1 MLIDEYTGWDNLNA
15 PGFTLSNSLWALIPL
30 EAWRRGLNV
39 ELAPG
44 ARYTISD
51 ENRSYSFWQT
61 RLTGGAWD
69 QRAKMSDDKQ
79 LARERFLDF
88 GLPAPIG
95 ELFSQDTPELE
106 FADYADVIGY
116 PVCVKPNN
124 LAKGLGVHPKVN
136 DRDGVIDAVRA
147 IRDLGKTSGIIVEN
161 HVPGV
166 DLRVSVVGD
175 KVIGAT
181 LRTAAY
187 VLGDGVS
194 TVQQLVKKRNIER
207 KVNPHLGLNPIGED
221 SVAEGYL
228 YSQGYSWDS
237 VPSVKERVA
246 LSGPANISAGG
257 DSVDVTDEMSEAAKS
272 IAVSAVESMGL
283 LHGGVDLLLN
293 DYAHE
298 NANIFVNELNPSSG
312 LGPHIYPGVGLRR
325 DIPSAI
331 VDYYFPGSKQLEG
344 SRNWVFALDEASR
357 LFRDKV
363 AGAVQLVPLTI
374 PKDPVWRRYVVDA
387 TAKSVGTF
395 RNGALGI
402 LRKRDVNGYFGRL
415 EENKYQVAFCG
426 ERTSVEKVDRSLKN
440 LATRSSSTLRLA
452 SRAAFTSAP
461 GVRAV

>member
-1 MLIDEYTGWDNLNA
+1 MLIDEYTSWDNLNA

-39 ELAPG
+39 ELAAG

-51 ENRSYSFWQT
+51 ENRRYSFWQT
-61 RLTGGAWD
+61 RLTGGGWD
-69 QRAKMSDDKQ
+69 LKAKMSDDKQ

-95 ELFSQDTPELE
+95 ELLVQDAPERE
-106 FADYADVIGY
+106 FAEYADAIGY

-124 LAKGLGVHPKVN
+124 FAKGLGVHPKVN
-136 DRDGVIDAVRA
+136 DREGVIDAVRA
-147 IRDLGKTSGIIVEN
+147 IRQLGKTSGIIVEN

-175 KVIGAT
+175 RVIGAT

-221 SVAEGYL
+221 TVAEGYL
-228 YSQGYSWDS
+228 SSQGYGWDS
-237 VPSVKERVA
+237 VPPAKERVA

-257 DSVDVTDEMSEAAKS
+257 DSVDVTDEMSEAARS

-283 LHGGVDLLLN
+283 LHGGVDLLLD
-293 DYAHE
+293 DYAQE
-298 NANIFVNELNPSSG
+298 NGNIFVNELNPSSG
-312 LGPHIYPGVGLRR
+312 LGPHIYPGAGLRR
-325 DIPSAI
+325 DIPAAI
-331 VDYYFPGSKQLEG
+331 IDYYFPGSQRLVG
-344 SRNWVFALDEASR
+344 SQNWVFALDEASR

-363 AGAVQLVPLTI
+363 AGAIQLVPLTI

-387 TAKSVGTF
+387 TAKSVGSF
-395 RNGALGI
+395 RNGAFGI
-402 LRKRDVNGYFGRL
+402 FRKREVNGYFERL
-415 EENKYQVAFCG
+415 DENKYQVAFCG
-426 ERTSVEKVDRSLKN
+426 ERASVEKAERSLKN
-440 LATRSSSTLRLA
+440 LATRSSSMLRFA
-452 SRAAFTSAP
+452 SRAVFTSAP